1 MSPARQMSKS
11 YRHEHQWLPFRHRS
25 FSHFMTDTLPSN
37 ILVFHLLVTA
47 FTTGVLDA
55 TTFADYGVFTS
66 NQTGNAVLLG
76 VGGIGISN
84 ISLADVGTSLSSFLV
99 TALICGQIAVRLCPG
114 KGRTRWWTLASSF
127 YQSIVILTLP
137 ILLHRRAIRLD
148 RHWSWLVI
156 LFLASS
162 AGSQVAMAKQFSIPE
177 IPTAMLT
184 SPFVSYIETGERRKL
199 IEISGRCVD
208 RSVHVQYD
216 SHQGVQYS
224 QE

>member
-1 MSPARQMSKS
+1 
-11 YRHEHQWLPFRHRS
+11 
-25 FSHFMTDTLPSN
+25 MTDTLPSN
-37 ILVFHLLVTA
+37 ILVFHLLATA
-47 FTTGVLDA
+47 FITGVLDA

-76 VGGIGISN
+76 VGTIGISS
-84 ISLADVGTSLSSFLV
+84 ISLTHVGTSLSSFLV
-99 TALICGQIAVRLCPG
+99 TASICGQIAVRLRPG

-137 ILLHRRAIRLD
+137 ILFYRHAVQLD

-156 LFLASS
+156 CLLASS

-184 SPFVSYIETGERRKL
+184 SPFVSCIEIRGSTKL
-199 IEISGRCVD
+199 IEIIGRCVD
-208 RSVHVQYD
+208 
-216 SHQGVQYS
+216 
-224 QE
+224 